1 MLVLVRYD
9 TRIVLTPENLRILQT
24 RTVAEVSKVCQP
36 QWTHTEVSYIRLVEA
51 AVTTPCRVK
60 LTRADKTA
68 EAYILIRKLVVGIT
82 RSARLGIL

>member
-1 MLVLVRYD
+1 M
-9 TRIVLTPENLRILQT
+9 
-24 RTVAEVSKVCQP
+24 CQL

-68 EAYILIRKLVVGIT
+68 EAYIVIRKLVVGIT
-82 RSARLGIL
+82 RVSSSRHPVKASGPLLVD